1 MIARIWHGYTKQEH
15 ADAYEAQLKPELLP
29 GLSKVAGYK
38 GSCLLR
44 RNLPDGD
51 VEFITMI
58 LWESIDSIKAVA
70 GPDYEVAVI
79 PEERRQYL
87 SRFDA
92 RASHFE
98 VAATHGLMTR

>member
-1 MIARIWHGYTKQEH
+1 
-15 ADAYEAQLKPELLP
+15 
-29 GLSKVAGYK
+29 
-38 GSCLLR
+38 
-44 RNLPDGD
+44 
-51 VEFITMI
+51 MI
-58 LWESIDSIKAVA
+58 LWESIDSVKAVA
-70 GPDYEVAVI
+70 GPDYEIAVI